1 MSPRSAPAGL
11 ALVMRSWL
19 AGLVLLA
26 GCVGVKTTE
35 DLRRQAAAEPARPPA
50 QMPTRPAWMSEPRS
64 QSPDLA
70 GQSLDAVRQAL
81 APLRNEPET
90 WSSTVSPEVEQAL
103 ALVRQGDADQAVQVL
118 LARVRVSPQDVEAWR
133 NLARLF
139 DQGGRPDLGSEAWG
153 RVLSIRA
160 LDPEALAAGGIAAA
174 AARKPLLAAER
185 LLLLEQLQRVGE
197 APQADGGRSL
207 ALSVA
212 LGLSLRELG
221 YHRASLECLRSA
233 AAGTESLGAPS
244 DGALRE
250 QAADLWRL
258 ASEGAM
264 SSGDPATAAQTLE
277 RSLALSDA
285 ADPVALPRLV
295 WTMLA
300 AGRPWSALRCTA
312 EAAADPEAPGHAG
325 VAEALAMLRAA
336 AVPIPDLDDLAW
348 PQAEKNLL
356 AIEVQQQGP
365 TAGIGRAVDRLVSDP
380 WSARSV
386 AERLRGLPVPPAQV
400 RAILQSR
407 HASEAAR
414 LILAHYEQQGGD
426 AEAAWYA
433 ATEAAGSAR
442 FAVPLLEAAARAAA
456 DMEDGSRLER
466 ISADAV
472 SDASLLATVAQAWAA
487 LGQADR
493 AESLAEQA
501 IMLDKSNA
509 HAWLARARADLA
521 RASIDP
527 DPDSWRQ
534 QARIS
539 AERAWEADPRS
550 QETCRRLLQLTPD
563 EVTSREEVRE
573 LLATDPSNATARRE
587 WERWRAL
594 SRARQGQ
601 GEPVLETLRMLLLED
616 PCDGEAAAAL
626 VAASAAASR
635 LPETEAWLESLQ
647 ARRPGC
653 MGLLEALVS
662 AKARQGRLVE
672 GVETLRQASQAD
684 PSSRARRRAWARGL
698 GTAGRNAEAWSVM
711 ATESDAG
718 PRAALEQ
725 VEAALRAARASEAM
739 ERLQRLLQAADLTPA
754 QRLTM
759 LALAWRLPKSLDG
772 RRELLAQVGRQV
784 MDVPQAG
791 PSALAA
797 AMLEGTD
804 AEAAVL
810 ASSRAQAWPP
820 ATTLMA
826 AQSLLDEACPDRAVL
841 LIRGAQAEDA
851 SPEDRRAL
859 HRAELAI
866 LAQLARS
873 DEAMESLRQAR
884 IDLPGPVL
892 AEGDPGGVS
901 VAREIAAL
909 ADIFLLAGH
918 DAQAEALFAR
928 AVEDGDADAGTLNN
942 LAWLRIVRGELDART
957 GELVQAALAAD
968 PANPST
974 LDTAGWW
981 HHLRPDTD
989 PDGSRGIELL
999 QKATAVDDPSLE
1011 AMDHL
1016 GDALWIAGRH
1026 EDATRT
1032 WRLVVEAGGGRGT
1045 RERMLEAF
1053 DRMQQ
1058 RRWGLR
1064 AWDASSFY
1072 DARDGS
1078 AVGRAQA
1085 KLKALAEGQPPSV
1098 VPRPQPLSTQS
1109 STPPSP

>member
-1 MSPRSAPAGL
+1 MSWRSAL
-11 ALVMRSWL
+11 A
-19 AGLVLLA
+19 VLLWVA
-26 GCVGVKTTE
+26 ALSACLGCSTVRTTE
-35 DLRRQAAAEPARPPA
+35 DLRRESTAEVARPPA
-50 QMPTRPAWMSEPRS
+50 QPPVRPSWMSEPRPT
-64 QSPDLA
+64 SPDLA

-81 APLRNEPET
+81 APLRDEPEA
-90 WSSTVSPEVEQAL
+90 VAPPMSPEVERAL

-118 LARVRVSPQDVEAWR
+118 LARVRVNPQDVHAWR

-139 DQGGRPDLGSEAWG
+139 DQGGRSDLGNEAWG

-197 APQADGGRSL
+197 APQAEGGRTL

-212 LGLSLRELG
+212 LGLSMRELG
-221 YHRASLECLRSA
+221 YHRAALECLRSA
-233 AAGTESLGAPS
+233 AAGTEAMGAPS
-244 DGALRE
+244 DAALQE

-258 ASEGAM
+258 AGDGAM
-264 SSGDPATAAQTLE
+264 SAGDPATAAEMLE

-285 ADPVALPRLV
+285 ADRVALPRLV

-300 AGRPWSALRCTA
+300 AGRPRSALRCTA
-312 EAAADPEAPGHAG
+312 EAAADPKAPGHAG
-325 VAEALAMLRAA
+325 VPEALAILRAA
-336 AVPIPDLDDLAW
+336 SVRVPDLQDLAW
-348 PQAEKNLL
+348 PVPEQEMLT
-356 AIEVQQQGP
+356 IQVQQQGP
-365 TAGIGRAVDRLVSDP
+365 TAGIGWAVDRVASDP

-386 AERLRGLPVPPAQV
+386 AERLRALPVPPHQV
-400 RAILQSR
+400 RVILQSR
-407 HASEAAR
+407 TASESAR

-426 AEAAWYA
+426 AEAAWAA
-433 ATEAAGSAR
+433 ATEAPGSAR
-442 FAVPLLEAAARAAA
+442 FAAPLLEAAARAAA

-466 ISADAV
+466 VSTQAG
-472 SDASLLATVAQAWAA
+472 SDARLLATVAQAWAA
-487 LGQADR
+487 VGQADR
-493 AESLAEQA
+493 ADALSERA
-501 IMLDKSNA
+501 IGLGRSSADG
-509 HAWLARARADLA
+509 WLARARADLA
-521 RASIDP
+521 RAASDP
-527 DPDSWRQ
+527 DPESWRQ

-539 AERAWEADPRS
+539 AERAWESDPRS
-550 QETCRRLLQLTPD
+550 QETSRRLLQLTSD
-563 EVTSREEVRE
+563 QAASREEVRQ

-587 WERWRAL
+587 WERWRVLA
-594 SRARQGQ
+594 RARQGQ

-626 VAASAAASR
+626 VAASAAAGR

-672 GVETLRQASQAD
+672 GVETLRQASQSD
-684 PSSRARRRAWARGL
+684 PASRARRRAWARGL
-698 GTAGRNAEAWSVM
+698 GTAGRNAEAWSVI
-711 ATESDAG
+711 ADESDAG

-725 VEAALRAARASEAM
+725 VEAALRAARSEEAM
-739 ERLQRLLQAADLTPA
+739 ERLERLAQAPHLTPA

-759 LALAWRLPKSLDG
+759 LALAWRLPRSMDD
-772 RRELLAQVGRQV
+772 RPALLAKIGDQA
-784 MDVPQAG
+784 MDLPQAG

-797 AMLEGTD
+797 AMLRGTD
-804 AEAAVL
+804 AEAAAL
-810 ASSRAQAWPP
+810 ASSRAEAWEP
-820 ATTLMA
+820 ATTLTA
-826 AQSLLDEACPDRAVL
+826 AQSLLDEARPERAML
-841 LIRGAQAEDA
+841 LIRSAGADDA
-851 SPEDRRAL
+851 PPQDRLAL
-859 HRAELAI
+859 RRAELAI

-873 DEAMESLRQAR
+873 DEALESLRQAR

-892 AEGDPGGVS
+892 AQGEAGAALA
-901 VAREIAAL
+901 AREISAL
-909 ADIFLLAGH
+909 ADVFLLAGH

-928 AVEDGDADAGTLNN
+928 AVEEGDADAGTLNN

-957 GELVQAALAAD
+957 GELVRAALDAD
-968 PANPST
+968 PDNPST

-989 PDGSRGIELL
+989 PDGSRSIELL
-999 QKATAVDDPSLE
+999 QKATAGDDPSLE

-1016 GDALWIAGRH
+1016 GDALWVAGRN

-1045 RERMLEAF
+1045 RDRMLQAF

-1072 DARDGS
+1072 DARDGA
-1078 AVGRAQA
+1078 AVARAQA
-1085 KLKALAEGQPPSV
+1085 KLKALAQGQPPSV
-1098 VPRPQPLSTQS
+1098 TPRPQPLPTHS
-1109 STPPSP
+1109 SPPPSP